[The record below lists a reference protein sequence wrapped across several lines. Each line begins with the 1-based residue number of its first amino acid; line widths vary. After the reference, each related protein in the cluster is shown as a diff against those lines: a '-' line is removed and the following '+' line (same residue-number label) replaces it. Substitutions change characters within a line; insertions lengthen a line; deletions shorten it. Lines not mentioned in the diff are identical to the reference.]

1 MSAKT
6 GGRDRVATVE
16 RQTAETSIRLTLDLD
31 GEGSATIATGIGF
44 FDHMLTLFTRHGRFN
59 LNLEARGDLDV
70 DPHHT
75 VEDTGI
81 VLGQAVREALGEKR
95 GITRYGHAYVPMDEA
110 LVRAVV
116 DLSGRPYCVYAVP
129 ALVPRLGAFDTELCE
144 DFWYAMAS
152 NGRFNLHIDSIRGR
166 NSHHIIEASFKAVAR
181 ALRDAVQTGGWGEQI
196 PSTKGTLGE
205 PNG

>member
-166 NSHHIIEASFKAVAR
+166 NSHHIIEASFKSVAR

>member
-16 RQTAETSIRLTLDLD
+16 RQTAETSIDLTLDLD

-44 FDHMLTLFTRHGRFN
+44 FDHMLTLFARHGRFN

-81 VLGQAVREALGEKR
+81 VLGQAMREALGEKR
-95 GITRYGHAYVPMDEA
+95 GIARYGHAYVPMDEA

-116 DLSGRPYCVYAVP
+116 DLSGRPYCVYTVP
-129 ALVPRLGAFDTELCE
+129 ALVPRLGGFDTELCE